1 MGWSSPRTLR
11 AGTLVAAAVA
21 AVVAVVSV
29 VVLLSGVGGT
39 GFQTAY
45 SDLVQ
50 LFAAAAACSTAALAA
65 VRTSGRTRWS
75 WAALAAGSG
84 SWAAGEA
91 VWSWYTLRLG
101 VQTPFPSL
109 ADVGFLG
116 FPLGAAVGLLLRPSP
131 GSTGDRSRRVL
142 DAALA
147 TAALTMVSWQTVLG
161 AVLRAGGSDL
171 EVAVS
176 LAYPIS
182 DVLLLVLV
190 VLTLSRSRSRAALG
204 LAAAGMA
211 SLSVSDSAFAYLTAT
226 GAYNGGVLDLGW
238 IIGFLLLALAPL
250 VERDVV
256 EDLRSGPS
264 VVYGASLY
272 PYVPVVSAAGV
283 TLALALSGRT
293 ITTGQL
299 YMGSGIVGL
308 MLFRQYLTLRENA
321 ALTGQLAER
330 EAELRHLAFHDPLT
344 GLPNRALF
352 SDRLGHAL
360 ELHARDLRPVSLIFL
375 DLDDFKVIND
385 SLGHA
390 AGDELLIRVGERL
403 TSTLRRGDTVAR
415 LGGDEFAVLL
425 EDDGDVLAVTDAVTA
440 ALTAPFSLH
449 GSAVRVAASIGVVEL
464 PSEAVGTT
472 ADELLNK
479 ADTAMYAAKR
489 EGKGRLVV
497 FQEGMALEE
506 CRDHRMAPALRAALA
521 QGEVRLHLQPVQV
534 LQTGEV
540 HSVEALAR
548 WTWDGEAVPPVTFVE
563 VAERNGLIDD
573 LTTSVLD
580 QACRLVAQWCL
591 VLPSVPAISV
601 NVSPT
606 QLGGAAFLNQVLG
619 ALARHDVP
627 ASLLVLEITE
637 RAVVRDPE
645 GAATNIALLRTAG
658 VRIALAD
665 VGAGSSTLA
674 QLHAIDLD
682 LIKVDRSLVERLDS
696 EPRQVRLL
704 RSLLTLAEDMDLD
717 VVVEGV
723 ERASQRDVLDGL
735 GARLAQGYLFA
746 QPMAPERLLA
756 LLALPRQVP
765 GPIVRVGLKR
775 PACRSMDLT

>member
-1 MGWSSPRTLR
+1 MVWSSPRTLR
-11 AGTLVAAAVA
+11 ADTRVA
-21 AVVAVVSV
+21 AVVAAALAVVSV

-50 LFAAAAACSTAALAA
+50 LLAAAAACSTAALAA

-75 WAALAAGSG
+75 WAALAAASG

-91 VWSWYTLRLG
+91 VWSWYALRLG

-116 FPLGAAVGLLLRPSP
+116 FPLGAAAALLLRPAPGSP
-131 GSTGDRSRRVL
+131 GERSRRVL

-147 TAALTMVSWQTVLG
+147 TAALTMVSWETVLG

-190 VLTLSRSRSRAALG
+190 VLTLSRSRSRVALA

-211 SLSVSDSAFAYLTAT
+211 SLSVSDSAFVYVTAT
-226 GAYNGGVLDLGW
+226 GAYDAGVLDLGW
-238 IIGFLLLALAPL
+238 IIGFVLLALAPL

-256 EDLRSGPS
+256 EDLRSGPP

-272 PYVPVVSAAGV
+272 PYVPVVAAAGV

-293 ITTGQL
+293 ISTGQL
-299 YMGSGIVGL
+299 CLGIVIVGL

-344 GLPNRALF
+344 GLPNRVLF

-375 DLDDFKVIND
+375 DLDDFKIIND

-415 LGGDEFAVLL
+415 FGGDEFAVLL

-440 ALTAPFSLH
+440 ALTAPFSLR
-449 GSAVRVAASIGVVEL
+449 GNAVRVAASIGVVEL

-489 EGKGRLVV
+489 GGKGRLVV
-497 FQEGMALEE
+497 FQEGMALEGFPTSP
-506 CRDHRMAPALRAALA
+506 CGAPPASASRSLTSARAA
-521 QGEVRLHLQPVQV
+521 P
-534 LQTGEV
+534 
-540 HSVEALAR
+540 R
-548 WTWDGEAVPPVTFVE
+548 WPSCT
-563 VAERNGLIDD
+563 RS
-573 LTTSVLD
+573 TS
-580 QACRLVAQWCL
+580 
-591 VLPSVPAISV
+591 
-601 NVSPT
+601 T
-606 QLGGAAFLNQVLG
+606 
-619 ALARHDVP
+619 
-627 ASLLVLEITE
+627 
-637 RAVVRDPE
+637 
-645 GAATNIALLRTAG
+645 
-658 VRIALAD
+658 
-665 VGAGSSTLA
+665 
-674 QLHAIDLD
+674 
-682 LIKVDRSLVERLDS
+682 
-696 EPRQVRLL
+696 
-704 RSLLTLAEDMDLD
+704 
-717 VVVEGV
+717 
-723 ERASQRDVLDGL
+723 
-735 GARLAQGYLFA
+735 
-746 QPMAPERLLA
+746 
-756 LLALPRQVP
+756 
-765 GPIVRVGLKR
+765 
-775 PACRSMDLT
+775 